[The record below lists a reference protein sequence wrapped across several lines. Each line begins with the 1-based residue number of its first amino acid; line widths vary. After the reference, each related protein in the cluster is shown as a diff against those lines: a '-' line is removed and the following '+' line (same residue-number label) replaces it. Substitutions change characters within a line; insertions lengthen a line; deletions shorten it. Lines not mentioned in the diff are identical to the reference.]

1 MKKEYYEIQWFDNSY
16 AGCWRFQNRFETLNE
31 AKEFINSNKCISGV
45 DLRIMYKTEEIIEVI
60 NK

>member
-16 AGCWRFQNRFETLNE
+16 AGCWRFQNRFETLKE
-31 AKEFINSNKCISGV
+31 ATEFINSNKCISGV